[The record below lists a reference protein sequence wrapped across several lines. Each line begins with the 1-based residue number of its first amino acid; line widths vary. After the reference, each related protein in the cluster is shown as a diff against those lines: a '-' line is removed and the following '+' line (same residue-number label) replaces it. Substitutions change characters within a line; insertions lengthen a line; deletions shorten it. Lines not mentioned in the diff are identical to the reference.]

1 MAVGDE
7 QRQALRAAKLAA
19 LIRAAGAPGVDVS
32 AIEPAGGA
40 ASAVVVGPVAHLLT
54 EQAGPGAVS
63 GALLWADRH
72 GASSVRLY
80 VDDLAGDV
88 ARWAEL
94 FDADVEVRQVTG
106 ATSVPAT
113 AEPPTTGTPGA
124 VADDAALRAELRDA
138 GLDVVEEHGV
148 VTGEVR
154 GLEVARL
161 VVWPASTGGDDAVHI
176 EAGVG
181 RFDRDATA
189 AMHDG
194 ESPEAT
200 LRRAIDL
207 VEMHR
212 TARTPTHP
220 LALMARERWLRHSV
234 LERPALVGA
243 SELEPIATTVLR
255 TSVREPSPAAALG
268 RGADGS
274 ALVVVCSVGA
284 DLSLVPVAADTRAQ
298 VAPDATL
305 VLVVPERDRLPSTE
319 RLVSMARGPVELR
332 SVTVPWE
339 TAPEATS

>member
-1 MAVGDE
+1 VAVGDE

-19 LIRAAGAPGVDVS
+19 LIRAAGESDVDVA
-32 AIEPAGGA
+32 AIEPAGGS

-63 GALLWADRH
+63 GALLWADRR
-72 GASSVRLY
+72 GVSAVRLY

-88 ARWAEL
+88 ARWAAL

-106 ATSVPAT
+106 ATSVAAT
-113 AEPPTTGTPGA
+113 AESPTTRTPGA
-124 VADDAALRAELRDA
+124 LADDAALRAELRDA
-138 GLDVVEEHGV
+138 GLEVVEEHGV

-161 VVWPASTGGDDAVHI
+161 VVWPALTGGDDAVHI

-194 ESPEAT
+194 ESPDAT
-200 LRRAIDL
+200 LRRAIDI
-207 VEMHR
+207 VEEHR

-220 LALMARERWLRHSV
+220 LSLMARERWLRHSV
-234 LERPALVGA
+234 LAEPALVGA
-243 SELEPIATTVLR
+243 TELEPIATTVLR
-255 TSVREPSPAAALG
+255 TSVREPSPAAAHG
-268 RGADGS
+268 RAVDGS
-274 ALVVVCSVGA
+274 ELVVVCSVGA

-298 VAPDATL
+298 IAPDAAL

-319 RLVSMARGPVELR
+319 RLASMVRGPVELR
-332 SVTVPWE
+332 CVPVPWE
-339 TAPEATS
+339 SAPEVTA

>member
-19 LIRAAGAPGVDVS
+19 LIRASGEPDVDVS
-32 AIEPAGGA
+32 AIEPAGAA
-40 ASAVVVGPVAHLLT
+40 ASAVVVGPIAHLLT
-54 EQAGPGAVS
+54 EQAGPGSVS
-63 GALLWADRH
+63 GALLWADRR
-72 GASSVRLY
+72 GAPTVRLY

-88 ARWAEL
+88 ARWAAL

-113 AEPPTTGTPGA
+113 AEPPTTADPGA

-138 GLDVVEEHGV
+138 GLDVVEEHGI

-194 ESPEAT
+194 ESPDAT
-200 LRRAIDL
+200 LRRAIEL
-207 VEMHR
+207 VDAHR
-212 TARTPTHP
+212 TPRTPTHP
-220 LALMARERWLRHSV
+220 LALIARERWLRHAV
-234 LERPALVGA
+234 LSDPALIGA
-243 SELEPIATTVLR
+243 IELAPIATTVLR

-268 RGADGS
+268 RRPDGS
-274 ALVVVCSVGA
+274 ELVVVCSVGA

-298 VAPDATL
+298 VAPDAAL

-319 RLVSMARGPVELR
+319 RLAALLGGPVELR
-332 SVTVPWE
+332 SVAVPWE
-339 TAPEATS
+339 PPPGVAP

>member
-1 MAVGDE
+1 MAVGED

-19 LIRAAGAPGVDVS
+19 LIRAAGDSTVDAS
-32 AIEPAGGA
+32 MIEPAGAA
-40 ASAVVVGPVAHLLT
+40 ASAVVLGPTAHLLT
-54 EQAGPGAVS
+54 EQSGPGAIS
-63 GALLWADRH
+63 GALLWADRRNTP
-72 GASSVRLY
+72 AVRVY
-80 VDDLAGDV
+80 VDDLAGDL
-88 ARWAEL
+88 ARWAAL

-124 VADDAALRAELRDA
+124 VADDPALRAELQAA

-200 LRRAIDL
+200 LRRAIEL
-207 VEMHR
+207 VESHR

-220 LALMARERWLRHSV
+220 LASMARERWLRHAV
-234 LERPALVGA
+234 LADPARVGA

-255 TSVREPSPAAALG
+255 TSVREPSPAAAFG
-268 RGADGS
+268 RRGDGTE
-274 ALVVVCSVGA
+274 LVVVCSVGA

-298 VAPDATL
+298 VAPDAEL
-305 VLVVPERDRLPSTE
+305 VLVVPGRDRLPSTE
-319 RLVSMARGPVELR
+319 RLAAMARGRVELR
-332 SVTVPWE
+332 SVPVPWE
-339 TAPEATS
+339 TSDEVGP